1 MLSAPSPLIV
11 DCFFDL
17 VDPRIARTRRHQL
30 LDIVSI
36 ALCAV
41 LAGAESWVEV
51 EEWGEIKLPWLRT
64 WLALPHG
71 IPSHDTFGRVFSRI
85 DPAQRETGFM
95 RWVQV
100 LAAGTTTTGGIVAV
114 DGKTVRAAREHGGAA
129 LHIVSAWA
137 SRSRLVLGQ
146 EAVAQKSNEITA
158 IPELLGRLDLT
169 RQVVTIDAMG
179 CQTAIAHQIVA
190 QGGDYV
196 LALKA
201 NHPDLFG
208 QVSDRFA
215 MAEAATLSRTRTVE
229 KGHGR
234 IEVRTCRT
242 ITDEATL
249 TWLNPTEAWPKLS
262 CIAEVVGE
270 RRIDGVI
277 TKHTRSYLSSLP
289 GDAKA
294 VAKAVRS
301 HWGIEHQVHWVRDVA
316 FREDMNRSRIG
327 HSAENLALIRK
338 LALNLLRTD
347 PTRRIGGERQPVE
360 SRLGQRLPTPC
371 PGGQIRC
378 DSPTEVTVVPYCCK
392 LSLLDMTARRRAS
405 KEINSTEVV
414 LAVV

>member
-11 DCFFDL
+11 DCCFDL
-17 VDPRIARTRRHQL
+17 VDPRIARTRRHHL
-30 LDIVSI
+30 LDIVAI

-64 WLALPHG
+64 WWPLANG

-85 DPAQRETGFM
+85 DPDQLETGFM
-95 RWVQV
+95 RWVQL
-100 LAAGTTTTGGIVAV
+100 LAERASRTGGIVAV
-114 DGKTVRAAREHGGAA
+114 DGKTVRAAREHGGTA

-146 EAVAQKSNEITA
+146 EAVDQKSNEITA
-158 IPELLGRLDLT
+158 IPELLARLDLT
-169 RQVVTIDAMG
+169 GQVVTIDAMG

-208 QVSDRFA
+208 NVRDSFA
-215 MAEAATLSRTRTVE
+215 LADAATLSRTRSVE

-242 ITDEATL
+242 ITDEATMR
-249 TWLNPTEAWPKLS
+249 WLNPDGVWSNLS

-270 RRIDGVI
+270 RRIDGVV
-277 TKHTRSYLSSLP
+277 TRHTRYYLSSLT
-289 GDAKA
+289 GNAKT

-301 HWGIEHQVHWVRDVA
+301 HWGIENQVHWVLDVA
-316 FREDMNRSRIG
+316 FREDMNRSRTG

-338 LALNLLRTD
+338 LALNLLRAD
-347 PTRRIGGERQPVE
+347 PTRRIGVKG
-360 SRLGQRLPTPC
+360 SRLKAGW
-371 PGGQIRC
+371 
-378 DSPTEVTVVPYCCK
+378 DNDY
-392 LSLLDMTARRRAS
+392 LLH
-405 KEINSTEVV
+405 V
-414 LAVV
+414 LGVK